1 MDEVLL
7 VLLGILILFG
17 GPILAFVALYK
28 IGGLRSEI
36 FALKLKLQNLE
47 KKTVPATAAEKPVTP
62 PQESALD
69 TAKDIQSESL
79 QKHSDTNAPSSSP
92 EDTAASSQPET
103 KVQKPSGKKLDDQQ
117 AEQQD
122 KQPVA
127 ARSIAEAME
136 SYSSDKSPWKSFEE
150 AFTRQWLV
158 WLGSLTVIIGG
169 VFLIKYSI
177 ENNLLSPGFRITCGV
192 LFGLSLMF
200 GGEWLRRRPIEQA
213 IAALKPNHV
222 PPALT
227 AAGLAITYGSIY
239 AAYGLYDLISPL
251 FAFVLLTIVAIAGL
265 GLSLLQGPL
274 IAAMGMA
281 GAFVIPMLVS
291 TGNSSAWALFSYLSF
306 ITASALAVV
315 RYQNWW
321 WLGWMSLAGS
331 VLWQLMWMAAVWES
345 GDVYPLALHQLL
357 VIGLFIAPRYED
369 FLTSAEDL
377 KHPFDFA
384 GKLSPEKIL
393 GLSAMAAVLALQ
405 IILLSMDSF
414 STASL
419 IFFFIIA
426 GGLGYS
432 AFKLRHCEAL
442 LTAISLVALYIVA
455 RYPFPGSIELP
466 ETFYVSGQ
474 EAGTLINP
482 IIPPE
487 LNFYLLLSG
496 FIAIIAAAV
505 GFKGLSKTRTPVY
518 LATLS
523 VTVPLL
529 AFLFVY
535 LRVSALGAD
544 LAWSLLALVLAGLSF
559 MAAKQVLP
567 KRSETGME
575 SVLGVY
581 ALAVLAALGIA
592 FAIAFEKSGLTI
604 ALALLLPSAGW
615 IASQIRIPFIRPS
628 ILFIAVIVALR
639 LVALNHFDPVVPREE
654 VDALWLLYS
663 FGIPALAFAGAAY
676 YFKREKD
683 DQLVTILESGA
694 LAIGVA
700 LVNLEIRYLVND
712 NNLYAQY
719 YMPLEQSLQSLSWL
733 ITGAFLYYRNRLV
746 PRIVSNWGSKIL
758 LSMAGLQIL
767 LFQSLIF
774 NPVFTNEFVGDWPL
788 FNQLSLAY
796 LIPGLI
802 SIIVYREARNQGHNK
817 FMPWIGGIAVWLV
830 FLDLTLEVRRAFHPL
845 AMASGDILNA
855 EGYSYSAA
863 WLIFA
868 GILLAVGIIRD
879 ISKIRHL
886 SLGLVLLVTTKVF
899 LWDMSAL
906 SGLYRVASF
915 IGLGLCLIGIGFL
928 YQRFVYPIGSEPDQN
943 NSSPNSPELPEKK
956 NNTDAEPATNI

>member
-36 FALKLKLQNLE
+36 VALKLKLQNLE
-47 KKTVPATAAEKPVTP
+47 KKAVPATAPDTTIENPVTP
-62 PQESALD
+62 SQEAKPVATPQESALD
-69 TAKDIQSESL
+69 TAKGIQSESL
-79 QKHSDTNAPSSSP
+79 QKPVQTNEQHSSS
-92 EDTAASSQPET
+92 EETAASQPGANAQE
-103 KVQKPSGKKLDDQQ
+103 PSGIKQSNQQ
-117 AEQQD
+117 AE
-122 KQPVA
+122 KPVA

-192 LFGLSLMF
+192 LFGLALMF

-321 WLGWMSLAGS
+321 WLGWMSLTGS
-331 VLWQLMWMAAVWES
+331 VLWQLLWMGAAWEK
-345 GDVYPLALHQLL
+345 GDIYPLALHQTLM
-357 VIGLFIAPRYED
+357 IGLFIAPRYES
-369 FLTSAEDL
+369 FLSSIEDIKTSL
-377 KHPFDFA
+377 KHPFDFD
-384 GKLSPEKIL
+384 GNLSPEKIL
-393 GLSAMAAVLALQ
+393 GLSAIAAVLALQ
-405 IILLSMDSF
+405 IILLSMDNF

-419 IFFFIIA
+419 VFFFIIA

-442 LTAISLVALYIVA
+442 LTGISLVALYIVA

-466 ETFYVSGQ
+466 ETLYVSGQ
-474 EAGTLINP
+474 DAGTLINP

-496 FIAIIAAAV
+496 FIAILAAAV
-505 GFKGLSKTRTPVY
+505 GFRGLSKTKTPVY

-523 VTVPLL
+523 ATVPLL

-535 LRVSALGAD
+535 LRVSAIGAD
-544 LAWSLLALVLAGLSF
+544 LAWSLLALVLAGLGF

-567 KRSETGME
+567 KRSEAGME
-575 SVLGVY
+575 PVLGVY
-581 ALAVLAALGIA
+581 ALSVLAALGIA

-615 IASQIRIPFIRPS
+615 VASQVRIPFIRPC
-628 ILFIAVIVALR
+628 ILFVAVVVILR
-639 LVALNHFDPVVPREE
+639 LVALNHFDPVIPREE

-663 FGIPALAFAGAAY
+663 FGIPAIAFAGAAY
-676 YFKREKD
+676 YFKQEKD

-694 LAIGVA
+694 IAIGVV

-719 YMPLEQSLQSLSWL
+719 YGPLEQSLQSLSWL
-733 ITGAFLYYRNRLV
+733 ITGAFLYYRNRIV
-746 PRIVSNWGSKIL
+746 PRIASNWGSKIL
-758 LSMAGLQIL
+758 LSMAGAQIL
-767 LFQSLIF
+767 VFQCLIF
-774 NPVFTNEFVGDWPL
+774 NPVFTNEAVGNWPL

-802 SIIVYREARNQGHNK
+802 SVIIYREARNQGHKK

-830 FLDLTLEVRRAFHPL
+830 FLDLTLEVRRAFHPF

-928 YQRFVYPIGSEPDQN
+928 YQRFVYPIGSEPEED
-943 NSSPNSPELPEKK
+943 KK
-956 NNTDAEPATNI
+956 DDNKAKFAK

>member
-1 MDEVLL
+1 MLVQGGVVDEVLL

-17 GPILAFVALYK
+17 GPILAFIALYK

-36 FALKLKLQNLE
+36 FALKLKIQNLE
-47 KKTVPATAAEKPVTP
+47 KQAVPATTAAKPVTP
-62 PQESALD
+62 SQEKALD
-69 TAKDIQSESL
+69 S
-79 QKHSDTNAPSSSP
+79 N
-92 EDTAASSQPET
+92 T
-103 KVQKPSGKKLDDQQ
+103 KVQSDPLQTPPPTDKQPTSSEETETSGPETDAQKSSNEKPTEQQ

-136 SYSSDKSPWKSFEE
+136 SYSSEKSPWKSFEE

-177 ENNLLSPGFRITCGV
+177 ENDLLSPGFRVTCGV
-192 LFGLSLMF
+192 LFGLALMF

-239 AAYGLYDLISPL
+239 AAYGLYDLIPPL
-251 FAFVLLTIVAIAGL
+251 IAFILLTIVAIAGL

-281 GAFVIPMLVS
+281 GAFVIPILVS

-331 VLWQLMWMAAVWES
+331 VLWQLIWMTAAWK
-345 GDVYPLALHQLL
+345 GGNVYPLALHQILM
-357 VIGLFIAPRYED
+357 IGLFIAPRYED
-369 FLTSAEDL
+369 FLTSVKNL
-377 KHPFDFA
+377 KHPFDFI
-384 GKLSPEKIL
+384 GKLSPEKTL
-393 GLSAMAAVLALQ
+393 GLSAITSVLALQ
-405 IILLSMDSF
+405 VILLSMDNF

-419 IFFFIIA
+419 VFFFIIA
-426 GGLGYS
+426 GGLGYG
-432 AFKLRHCEAL
+432 ALKLRHCEAL
-442 LTAISLVALYIVA
+442 LTAISLVALYIIA

-496 FIAIIAAAV
+496 FIAVIAATL
-505 GFKGLSKTRTPVY
+505 GFRSLGKTRTPVY
-518 LATLS
+518 MATLS

-544 LAWSLLALVLAGLSF
+544 LAWSLLALVLAGLCF

-575 SVLGVY
+575 PVLGVY

-615 IASQIRIPFIRPS
+615 VASQIRIPFIRPS
-628 ILFIAVIVALR
+628 ILFIAVIVVLR
-639 LVALNHFDPVVPREE
+639 LVALNHFDPVIPREE

-700 LVNLEIRYLVND
+700 LVSLEIRYLAND

-746 PRIVSNWGSKIL
+746 PRLVSNWGSKIL
-758 LSMAGLQIL
+758 LSMAGAQIL
-767 LFQSLIF
+767 VFQSLIF
-774 NPVFTNEFVGDWPL
+774 NPVFTNEFVGNWPL

-802 SIIVYREARNQGHNK
+802 AIIIYREARNQGHTK

-868 GILLAVGIIRD
+868 GALLAVGIIRD

-928 YQRFVYPIGSEPDQN
+928 YQRFVYPIGSA
-943 NSSPNSPELPEKK
+943 PEEKK
-956 NNTDAEPATNI
+956 LST